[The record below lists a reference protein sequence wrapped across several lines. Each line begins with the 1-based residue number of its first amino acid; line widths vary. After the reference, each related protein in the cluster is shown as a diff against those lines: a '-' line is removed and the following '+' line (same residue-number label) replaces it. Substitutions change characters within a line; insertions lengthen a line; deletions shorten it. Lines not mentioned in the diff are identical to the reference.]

1 METAGGTS
9 TGTWEPSTGAVAIL
23 AQSGIV
29 HRGGVEHSTPP
40 GHRRR
45 RRVFMAGRHDIQ
57 WLVAALVAMG
67 VLVSLGRPAVATAH
81 VRRVLTFDASAGEL
95 PESVVVDRRGTIY
108 VSLAPLGQVR
118 AIAPD
123 GGQQVVATLPAG
135 SGFGA
140 LGLALGPRDDVY
152 VAVSTF
158 DRATNG
164 VYRVGRGGRVERLP
178 GTEAIVLPNGLVF
191 DRRGDLFV
199 TDSVGGAIWR
209 VPANGS
215 AELWLQHPLLQGD
228 NSAPPPVPLG
238 VNGIAFGDGTLFVTN
253 TEKGSVIRVPV
264 KRDASPGTLSV
275 LAQGPALM
283 GADGLTLDTRG
294 SLYVAVNGQ
303 NTVVEVSPGGATLTT
318 LATAADGLDSPSDV
332 AFGQGRRDRR
342 TLFVVNFA
350 IGPAFGFPPGAG
362 PALSAMN
369 VDVPGTPA

>member
-1 METAGGTS
+1 METADGTS
-9 TGTWEPSTGAVAIL
+9 NGTWEPSTSAVAIL
-23 AQSGIV
+23 TQSGIA
-29 HRGGVEHSTPP
+29 HGGGVEHLIPRDD
-40 GHRRR
+40 RRR
-45 RRVFMAGRHDIQ
+45 RRVFAPVRQDIR
-57 WLVAALVAMG
+57 WLVAAVVA
-67 VLVSLGRPAVATAH
+67 VVAFLSLGRPAVATAH
-81 VRRVLTFDASAGEL
+81 VGRVLNFDASAGEL

-108 VSLAPLGQVR
+108 VSLAPLGQIR

-123 GGQQVVATLPAG
+123 GGQQVVATLPVG

-164 VYRVGRGGRVERLP
+164 VYRVGRGGRIERLR
-178 GTEAIVLPNGLVF
+178 GTEEIGLPNGLVF

-199 TDSVGGAIWR
+199 TDSVGGVIWR

-238 VNGIAFGDGTLFVTN
+238 VNGIAFRDDTLFVTN

-264 KRDASPGTLSV
+264 KRDDSPGTLSV

-303 NTVVEVSPGGATLTT
+303 NTVVHVSPGGATLTT
-318 LATAADGLDSPSDV
+318 LATAADGLDSPADV

-342 TLFVVNFA
+342 MLFVVSFA

-369 VDVPGTPA
+369 VGVPGTPA

>member
-1 METAGGTS
+1 METAHATS
-9 TGTWEPSTGAVAIL
+9 TATWEPSTDAVAIL
-23 AQSGIV
+23 AHSGKV
-29 HRGGVEHSTPP
+29 HRGCVEPSIPR

-45 RRVFMAGRHDIQ
+45 RRVLAPRCHNIQ
-57 WLVAALVAMG
+57 WWVAALVA
-67 VLVSLGRPAVATAH
+67 VVAPVSFGRPAFATAH
-81 VRRVLTFDASAGEL
+81 VGRVLTFDASAGEL

-108 VSLAPLGQVR
+108 VSIAPVGQVR

-123 GGQQVVATLPAG
+123 GSQQVVATLPVG

-140 LGLALGPRDDVY
+140 LGLAFGPRDDVY

-164 VYRVGRGGRVERLP
+164 VYRVGHGGGIERLR

-191 DRRGDLFV
+191 DRRGNLFV

-209 VPANGS
+209 IPANGS
-215 AELWLQHPLLQGD
+215 AELWLQHPLLEGD

-238 VNGIAFGDGTLFVTN
+238 VNGIAVRDGTLFVTN

-264 KRDASPGTLSV
+264 KRDTSPGTLSV

-303 NTVVEVSPGGATLTT
+303 NTVVQVSPGGTTLTT

-362 PALSAMN
+362 PALSEMN
-369 VDVPGTPA
+369 VGVPGTPA

>member
-1 METAGGTS
+1 METSDGTS
-9 TGTWEPSTGAVAIL
+9 TGTWGPSTNAVAIL
-23 AQSGIV
+23 PHYGTAD
-29 HRGGVEHSTPP
+29 RGWVEPSIPRD
-40 GHRRR
+40 HRRR
-45 RRVFMAGRHDIQ
+45 RPVLPQRRHDIQ
-57 WLVAALVAMG
+57 WLVAALVA
-67 VLVSLGRPAVATAH
+67 VVALVSLGGPAFATAH
-81 VRRVLTFDASAGEL
+81 VGRVLTFDASAGEL
-95 PESVVVDRRGTIY
+95 PESIVVDRRGTIY

-123 GGQQVVATLPAG
+123 GSQQVVATLPVG

-140 LGLALGPRDDVY
+140 LGLALGPRDDLY

-158 DRATNG
+158 DPATNG
-164 VYRVGRGGRVERLP
+164 VYRVDRGGSIERLP
-178 GTEAIVLPNGLVF
+178 GTEAIGLPNGLVF

-209 VPANGS
+209 IPANGS
-215 AELWLQHPLLQGD
+215 AELWLQHPLLEGD

-238 VNGIAFGDGTLFVTN
+238 ANGIAVRGGTLFVTN
-253 TEKGSVIRVPV
+253 TEKGSVVRVPV
-264 KRDASPGTLSV
+264 KRDISPGTLSV

-283 GADGLTLDTRG
+283 GADGLTLDIRG

-303 NTVVEVSPGGATLTT
+303 NTVVKVSPDGAKLTT

-332 AFGQGRRDRR
+332 AFGQSRRDRR

-362 PALSAMN
+362 PALLEMK
-369 VDVPGTPA
+369 VGVPATPA

>member
-1 METAGGTS
+1 METAEGAS
-9 TGTWEPSTGAVAIL
+9 TGTWGPSTSAVAIL

-29 HRGGVEHSTPP
+29 HRGDVEHSIPR

-45 RRVFMAGRHDIQ
+45 RRVAPGRHHIR
-57 WLVAALVAMG
+57 WLVAALVAVVALG
-67 VLVSLGRPAVATAH
+67 SPGRPAVATAR
-81 VRRVLTFDASAGEL
+81 VNRVLAFDASAGEL
-95 PESVVVDRRGTIY
+95 PESVVVDRRGSIY

-123 GGQQVVATLPAG
+123 GGQRVVATLPVA

-152 VAVSTF
+152 LAVSTF
-158 DRATNG
+158 DPATNG
-164 VYRVGRGGRVERLP
+164 VYRVGRGGTTERLR
-178 GTEAIVLPNGLVF
+178 GTEAIGLPNGLAF

-215 AELWLQHPLLQGD
+215 AELWLQHPLLEGD

-238 VNGIAFGDGTLFVTN
+238 VNGIAFRDGTLFITN

-275 LAQGPALM
+275 LAEGPALI

-303 NTVVEVSPGGATLTT
+303 NTVVQISPGGATLTT

-369 VDVPGTPA
+369 VGVPGTPA